1 MQIEVTCYEKST
13 LRIRIVDQN
22 HSRFEVPFMS
32 LQDQQKS
39 LTDCD
44 LYFELSDENSLNFRI
59 RRRHEKEVL

>member
-1 MQIEVTCYEKST
+1 M
-13 LRIRIVDQN
+13 DQN